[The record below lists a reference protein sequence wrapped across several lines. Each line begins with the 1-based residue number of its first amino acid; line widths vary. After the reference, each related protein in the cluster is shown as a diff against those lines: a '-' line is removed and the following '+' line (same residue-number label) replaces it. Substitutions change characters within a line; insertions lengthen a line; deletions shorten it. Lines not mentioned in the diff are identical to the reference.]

1 MWTHTEGVTGI
12 MNPTGD
18 NDSGMTTVLDTV
30 SDQAV
35 VDFHDQ
41 GFACVPKLIT
51 EQEVIRFH
59 TAALDAY
66 SEGAYLTRRFM
77 DRTGITS
84 TEDGWEKNAGLRTLA
99 LHPRIGAIAEK
110 LAGMPLRVWGGEVL
124 VKPAGQATP
133 TPLHDDFT
141 NELLNSRLTLTCWVA
156 LVDVPVER
164 GSLSFLPG
172 SHRRGAPSRVDAGE
186 FEHNIHAYV
195 LQHWPDLRWSR
206 HVTVPLRAGDAT
218 FHHSRIAHLAGANAT
233 DEARVSFTITFTDA
247 EATYQPLP
255 GNDPLDMEPGQTLPD
270 DRYPR
275 VAG

>member
-1 MWTHTEGVTGI
+1 MTK
-12 MNPTGD
+12 PTGE
-18 NDSGMTTVLDTV
+18 NDSGMTAVLDIL

-35 VDFHDQ
+35 DDFRAQ
-41 GFACVPKLIT
+41 GFAHIPKLLT
-51 EQEVIRFH
+51 EQEVTRFRA
-59 TAALDAY
+59 AALDAY
-66 SEGAYLTRRFM
+66 DEGAYLTSRFK
-77 DRTGITS
+77 DRTGIVS
-84 TEDGWEKNAGLRTLA
+84 TEDGWEKNATLRTVA
-99 LHPRIGAIAEK
+99 LHPRIGAIAER

-141 NELLNSRLTLTCWVA
+141 NELLNSRLTLTCWIA

-172 SHRRGAPSRVDAGE
+172 THHRGGPWRVGTDE

-206 HVTVPLRAGDAT
+206 RVTVPLRAGDAT

-233 DEARVSFTITFTDA
+233 DEARVSFTVTFTDA
-247 EATYQPLP
+247 EATYQPQP
-255 GNDPLDMEPGQTLPD
+255 GNDPLDMKPGQTLPD
-270 DRYPR
+270 GRYPR
-275 VAG
+275 VVG